1 MAAFNAELAAKALER
16 RVQGLETQLE
26 AVTKLGR
33 AAGDS
38 VAAVLELKKQAT
50 DQKQRIETLEKLV
63 KALME
68 TRGDS
73 KQAAL
78 GKIEQTLRDLEIKQQ
93 KDRDEVFARMNQED
107 NKREKLGLGD
117 VVRKQDVTKLID
129 EQMTL
134 TYKSLGGVAEAE
146 SRRREV
152 EAERKVQAQIAEQQ
166 RQFEAKVD
174 QSIKAAQQAQRDAS
188 ERAMKAL
195 LDTQLSV
202 LTARLNAVEGK
213 LSK

>member
-38 VAAVLELKKQAT
+38 VAAVLELKKLAT

-107 NKREKLGLGD
+107 AKREKLGVGD

-129 EQMTL
+129 EQMTQ

-146 SRRREV
+146 SKRREV
-152 EAERKVQAQIAEQQ
+152 EAERKVQASLAEMRRQTEASIEQAMKTGQ
-166 RQFEAKVD
+166 RLMQEAG
-174 QSIKAAQQAQRDAS
+174 
-188 ERAMKAL
+188 ERATKAMI
-195 LDTQLSV
+195 DAQLSI
-202 LTARLNAVEGK
+202 LSARLNAIEGK

>member
-16 RVQGLETQLE
+16 RVQGLESQLD
-26 AVTKLGR
+26 ATNKLGR

-38 VAAVLELKKQAT
+38 VAAVLELKKLAT

-78 GKIEQTLRDLEIKQQ
+78 GKIEETLRALEAKQQ
-93 KDRDEVFARMNQED
+93 QNLTEVHNRL
-107 NKREKLGLGD
+107 NKADAQREKFEIGD
-117 VVRKQDVTKLID
+117 VVRKDDVTRMVE
-129 EQMTL
+129 EQINKTNRAI
-134 TYKSLGGVAEAE
+134 GGVAEAE
-146 SRRREV
+146 VRRLQV
-152 EAERKVQAQIAEQQ
+152 EAERKVQAEIAAQQ

-174 QSIKAAQQAQRDAS
+174 QSIKTAQRQQQEAA
-188 ERAMKAL
+188 ERAFKQL
-195 LDTQLSV
+195 LDAQVSILS
-202 LTARLNAVEGK
+202 ARVNAIEGK
-213 LSK
+213 MSK